1 MCQFPPKKTRNVQL
15 CFLKKGKER
24 KLIVAKKKSK
34 KKIEQCKN
42 DFEHSKIVRKGT

>member
-15 CFLKKGKER
+15 CFLKKDKER
-24 KLIVAKKKSK
+24 KLIVAKKNR